1 MQYIVLRNKTRA
13 ATVLAGISVFALAGC
28 AGAPQSIVQAP
39 MSAPPNAPPGY
50 VERIN
55 NGAIF
60 QASMATGSLFTTD
73 RKPRNVGD
81 TLKIDI
87 SETLTANSA
96 QDTKTSR
103 ENEVASVG
111 PGGSGSGSSFIDRL
125 MNLNAK
131 AAGSDAYKGSGT
143 TSNSS
148 KFEAQLA
155 ASVIN
160 VLPNGNLVVA
170 GERSI
175 LLNGNM
181 NTLRFSGVV
190 NPRDIRS
197 NNVVA
202 SADVVDARFEVG
214 GKGDVAQSVSR
225 TWLQRFLT
233 NTMTVW

>member
-1 MQYIVLRNKTRA
+1 MKPTTPGPVGPWIA
-13 ATVLAGISVFALAGC
+13 AGTVLLLAGC

-39 MSAPPNAPPGY
+39 MSAPPNIPPGY

-60 QASMATGSLFTTD
+60 QAGMATGSLFTTD
-73 RKPRNVGD
+73 RRPRNVGD

-87 SETLTANSA
+87 SETLSANSTL
-96 QDTKTSR
+96 DTKTSR
-103 ENEVASVG
+103 ENEVASNG

-131 AAGSDAYKGSGT
+131 ASGSDAYKGSGV

-175 LLNGNM
+175 LLNGSM

-190 NPRDIRS
+190 NPRDIKS

-202 SADVVDARFEVG
+202 SADIVDARFEVG
-214 GKGDVAQSVSR
+214 GKGDVAESVSR
-225 TWLQRFLT
+225 TWLQRILT
-233 NTMTVW
+233 NTLTVW

>member
-1 MQYIVLRNKTRA
+1 MTSPIRKL
-13 ATVLAGISVFALAGC
+13 SALTMSG
-28 AGAPQSIVQAP
+28 AGAALLSACGALTPSQSIVQAP
-39 MSAPPNAPPGY
+39 LSAPPNVPPGY

-60 QASMATGSLFTTD
+60 QAGMATGSLFTTD
-73 RKPRNVGD
+73 RRPRNVGD

-87 SETLTANSA
+87 SETLTANSTL
-96 QDTKTSR
+96 DTKTSR
-103 ENEVASVG
+103 ENEIASVG
-111 PGGSGSGSSFIDRL
+111 PGGSGSGSSFIDRI
-125 MNLNAK
+125 MNMNAK
-131 AAGSDAYKGSGT
+131 ASGSDSFKGSGA

-175 LLNGNM
+175 LLNGSM
-181 NTLRFSGVV
+181 STLRFSGVV
-190 NPRDIRS
+190 NPRDIKS
-197 NNVVA
+197 NNIVA
-202 SADVVDARFEVG
+202 SSDVVDARFEVG
-214 GKGDVAQSVSR
+214 GKGDVPESVSR

-233 NTMTVW
+233 NTMSVW

>member
-1 MQYIVLRNKTRA
+1 VTIFSNRLA
-13 ATVLAGISVFALAGC
+13 WLAGASSLALAGC
-28 AGAPQSIVQAP
+28 AGAPASIVQAP
-39 MSAPPNAPPGY
+39 MSAPPNQPPGY

-60 QASMATGSLFTTD
+60 QAGMANGSLFTTD
-73 RKPRNVGD
+73 RRPRNVGD

-87 SETLTANSA
+87 SETLTANST

-103 ENEVASVG
+103 ENEVSSVG

-131 AAGSDAYKGSGT
+131 ASGSDAYKGSGT
-143 TSNSS
+143 TSNNS

-190 NPRDIRS
+190 NPRDIRA

-233 NTMTVW
+233 NTLTVW

>member
-1 MQYIVLRNKTRA
+1 MKFQPAIQSRLW
-13 ATVLAGISVFALAGC
+13 LAGTCAITLAGC
-28 AGAPQSIVQAP
+28 GTPPSIVQAP
-39 MSAPPNAPPGY
+39 VSVTPNQPAGY

-60 QASMATGSLFTTD
+60 QASLSSGSLFTTD
-73 RKPRNVGD
+73 RRPRNVGD

-87 SETLTANSA
+87 SETLTANSTL
-96 QDTKTSR
+96 DTKTSR

-125 MNLNAK
+125 MNMNAK
-131 AAGSDAYKGSGT
+131 ASGSDSFKGSGAT
-143 TSNSS
+143 TNSS

-181 NTLRFSGVV
+181 STLRFSGVV
-190 NPRDIRS
+190 NPRDIKS

-202 SADVVDARFEVG
+202 SADIVDARFEVG
-214 GKGDVAQSVSR
+214 GKGDVPESVSR

-233 NTMTVW
+233 NTLSVW